1 MPVKKKKQL
10 TVHPPQKLTSDVQ
23 NAIINVK
30 LLIIIDDAKDL
41 YLKLM
46 QYFSAGRVR
55 RAGLWD
61 SLEGNAKCFSFTC
74 KVVSLLQLLSIGDQL
89 NLVGNAKKKAIH
101 RFTA

>member
-1 MPVKKKKQL
+1 MAKCQSKKKKQL

-61 SLEGNAKCFSFTC
+61 SFIGRKCKMFFF
-74 KVVSLLQLLSIGDQL
+74 
-89 NLVGNAKKKAIH
+89 H
-101 RFTA
+101 M